1 MQFAWLAPSL
11 LFGIYLGA
19 TTGAWHMLVMSS
31 MTAAVWLG
39 IKRFTAARDVDL
51 SQPVTISGTD
61 AWIGDYQLPKL
72 EILWKREWH
81 DLVYRAY
88 LAKDTKP
95 EFTLD
100 LQLETLGIHALI
112 VGPTGSGKSELLKL
126 LLQKTICAQPS
137 CEVTLFDYKGGA
149 TFGRFDTLAQVK
161 RLVTDIDG
169 HPDDE
174 PWHLLRA
181 EVGRRELALAAK
193 GASRIEDLQHW
204 GMPMSRHYIFI
215 DELAAVISLNP
226 LAAAS
231 LTVVATRGRS
241 LGIHLIMATQ
251 SAQSVPRAMMTNL
264 RTRIALAEADPID
277 LAQLNLKR
285 PPATEPVPAG
295 WAWGWFQNPGSS
307 STQFIFPI
315 GAVF

>member
-31 MTAAVWLG
+31 MTAVAWIA
-39 IKRFTAARDVDL
+39 IKRFSAAREVDMT
-51 SQPVTISGTD
+51 QPVTISGAE

-88 LAKDTKP
+88 LAKDSKP

-100 LQLETLGIHALI
+100 LQLETLGAHALI

-126 LLQKTICAQPS
+126 LLQKTITNQPS
-137 CEVTLFDYKGGA
+137 CEITLFDYKGGA
-149 TFGRFDTLAQVK
+149 TFTRFNNLPQVK
-161 RLVTDIDG
+161 GLVTDIDG

-174 PWHLLRA
+174 PWHLMRA

-193 GASRIEDLQHW
+193 GASRIEDLQRW
-204 GMPMSRHYIFI
+204 GMPIPRHYIFI
-215 DELAAVISLNP
+215 DELAAVISQNP
-226 LAAAS
+226 LAAAA
-231 LTVVATRGRS
+231 LTAVATRGRS

-264 RTRIALAEADPID
+264 RTRIALAETDPID

-285 PPATEPVPAG
+285 PAANDPVPAG
-295 WAWGWFQNPGSS
+295 WTSGWIQNPGSTS
-307 STQFIFPI
+307 IQFIFPI

>member
-1 MQFAWLAPSL
+1 
-11 LFGIYLGA
+11 
-19 TTGAWHMLVMSS
+19 MLVMSS
-31 MTAAVWLG
+31 MTAAAWLA
-39 IKRFTAARDVDL
+39 IKRFSAAREVDL

-61 AWIGDYQLPKL
+61 AWIGEYQLPKL

-100 LQLETLGIHALI
+100 LQLETLGAHALI

-126 LLQKTICAQPS
+126 LLQKTISTQPS
-137 CEVTLFDYKGGA
+137 CELSLFDYKGGA
-149 TFGRFDTLAQVK
+149 TFGRFDTLPQVK

-169 HPDDE
+169 NPDDE
-174 PWHLLRA
+174 PWNLLRA

-193 GASRIEDLQHW
+193 GASRIEDLQRW
-204 GMPMSRHYIFI
+204 GMPMPRHYIFI

-285 PPATEPVPAG
+285 PAANDPVPAG
-295 WAWGWFQNPGSS
+295 WASGWLQLPSS
-307 STQFIFPI
+307 SSAQFIFPI

>member
-31 MTAAVWLG
+31 MTAVAWIA
-39 IKRFTAARDVDL
+39 IKRFSAAREVDTT
-51 SQPVTISGTD
+51 QPVTIVGTE

-88 LAKDTKP
+88 LAKDSKP

-100 LQLETLGIHALI
+100 LQLETQGAHALI

-126 LLQKTICAQPS
+126 LLHKTISTQPS
-137 CEVTLFDYKGGA
+137 CEITLFDYKGGA
-149 TFGRFDTLAQVK
+149 TFGRFNNLPQVK

-174 PWHLLRA
+174 PWQLLRA
-181 EVGRRELALAAK
+181 EVSRRELALAAK
-193 GASRIEDLQHW
+193 GASRIEELQNW
-204 GMPMSRHYIFI
+204 GMPMPRHYIFI
-215 DELAAVISLNP
+215 DELAAVISQNP
-226 LAAAS
+226 LAAAA

-285 PPATEPVPAG
+285 PAANDPAPAG
-295 WAWGWFQNPGSS
+295 WASGWLQLPGSS
-307 STQFIFPI
+307 SAQFIFPI

>member
-31 MTAAVWLG
+31 MTAVAWIA
-39 IKRFTAARDVDL
+39 IKRFTIAREVDL
-51 SQPVTISGTD
+51 SQPVTISGTE

-100 LQLETLGIHALI
+100 LQLETFGVHALI

-126 LLQKTICAQPS
+126 LLQKTISTQPS
-137 CEVTLFDYKGGA
+137 CEITLFDYKGGA
-149 TFGRFDTLAQVK
+149 TFGRFNNLPQVK

-174 PWHLLRA
+174 PWNLLRA

-193 GASRIEDLQHW
+193 GASRIEDLQRW
-204 GMPMSRHYIFI
+204 GMPMPRHYIFI
-215 DELAAVISLNP
+215 DELAAVISQNP
-226 LAAAS
+226 LAAAA

-285 PPATEPVPAG
+285 PPASDPVPAG
-295 WAWGWFQNPGSS
+295 WASGWLQMPGSS
-307 STQFIFPI
+307 SAQFIFPI

>member
-31 MTAAVWLG
+31 MTAAAWIA
-39 IKRFTAARDVDL
+39 IKRFTIAREVDL
-51 SQPVTISGTD
+51 SQPVTISGTE

-100 LQLETLGIHALI
+100 LQLETFGVHALI

-126 LLQKTICAQPS
+126 LLQKTISAQPS
-137 CEVTLFDYKGGA
+137 CELALFDYKGGA
-149 TFGRFDTLAQVK
+149 TFGRFNNLPQVK

-174 PWHLLRA
+174 PWNLLRA

-193 GASRIEDLQHW
+193 GASRIEDLQRW
-204 GMPMSRHYIFI
+204 GMPMPRHYIFI
-215 DELAAVISLNP
+215 DELAAVISQNP
-226 LAAAS
+226 LAAAA

-285 PPATEPVPAG
+285 PPASDPVPAG
-295 WAWGWFQNPGSS
+295 WASGWLQMPGSS
-307 STQFIFPI
+307 SAQFIFPI

>member
-31 MTAAVWLG
+31 MTAAAWLA
-39 IKRFTAARDVDL
+39 IKRFSAAREVDL
-51 SQPVTISGTD
+51 SQPVTIVGTE

-88 LAKDTKP
+88 LAKDSKP

-100 LQLETLGIHALI
+100 LQLETLGVHALI
-112 VGPTGSGKSELLKL
+112 VGPTGSGKSELLKQL
-126 LLQKTICAQPS
+126 LAKAISSQPNCQLS
-137 CEVTLFDYKGGA
+137 LFDYKGGA
-149 TFGRFDTLAQVK
+149 TFSQFSNLPQLNQ
-161 RLVTDIDG
+161 LVTDVDG

-174 PWHLLRA
+174 PWLQLRA

-193 GASRIEDLQHW
+193 GASRIEDLQRW
-204 GMPMSRHYIFI
+204 GIPMPRHYIFI
-215 DELAAVISLNP
+215 DELAAVIAQNA
-226 LAAAS
+226 LASSA
-231 LTVVATRGRS
+231 LTMVATRGRS
-241 LGIHLIMATQ
+241 LGMHLVLATQ

-285 PPATEPVPAG
+285 PLATEPVPSG

-307 STQFIFPI
+307 STHFIFPI

>member
-1 MQFAWLAPSL
+1 
-11 LFGIYLGA
+11 
-19 TTGAWHMLVMSS
+19 MLVMSS
-31 MTAAVWLG
+31 MTAAAWLA
-39 IKRFTAARDVDL
+39 IKRFGAAREVDTT
-51 SQPVTISGTD
+51 QPVTIVGTD
-61 AWIGDYQLPKL
+61 AWIGDYQLPKF

-88 LAKDTKP
+88 LAKDSKP

-100 LQLETLGIHALI
+100 LQLEVLGVHALT

-126 LLQKTICAQPS
+126 LLQKTISAQTS
-137 CEVTLFDYKGGA
+137 CEITLIDYKGGA
-149 TFGRFDTLAQVK
+149 TFGRFDTHPQVK

-181 EVGRRELALAAK
+181 EVSRRELALAAK
-193 GASRIEDLQHW
+193 GASRLEDLQRW
-204 GMPMSRHYIFI
+204 GTAMPRHYIFI
-215 DELAAVISLNP
+215 DELAAVISQNP
-226 LAAAS
+226 LAGAT
-231 LTVVATRGRS
+231 LTMVANRGRS
-241 LGIHLIMATQ
+241 LGIHLILATQ
-251 SAQSVPRAMMTNL
+251 SVQSVPRAMLTNL

-285 PPATEPVPAG
+285 PPASEPVPEG
-295 WAWGWFQNPGSS
+295 WASGWIQHPGSS

>member
-31 MTAAVWLG
+31 MTAVAWIA
-39 IKRFTAARDVDL
+39 IKRFSAAREVDT

-61 AWIGDYQLPKL
+61 AWIGEYQLPKL

-100 LQLETLGIHALI
+100 LQLETIGAHALI

-126 LLQKTICAQPS
+126 LLQKTISAQPS
-137 CEVTLFDYKGGA
+137 CELSLFDYKGGA
-149 TFGRFDTLAQVK
+149 TFGCFDNLPQLK

-174 PWHLLRA
+174 PWQLLRA

-193 GASRIEDLQHW
+193 GASRIEDLQRW
-204 GMPMSRHYIFI
+204 GTAMPRHYIFI
-215 DELAAVISLNP
+215 DELAAVISQNP
-226 LAAAS
+226 LAAAA

-251 SAQSVPRAMMTNL
+251 SAQSVPRAMMTNV

-277 LAQLNLKR
+277 LAQLNLKK
-285 PPATEPVPAG
+285 PPVSEIVPKG
-295 WAWGWFQNPGSS
+295 WASGWFQLPGYS

>member
-31 MTAAVWLG
+31 MTAAAWLA
-39 IKRFTAARDVDL
+39 IKRFTLARDVDL

-61 AWIGDYQLPKL
+61 AWIGAYQLPKL

-100 LQLETLGIHALI
+100 LQLETLGVHALI

-126 LLQKTICAQPS
+126 LLQKTVSAQPS

-149 TFGRFDTLAQVK
+149 TFGRFDTLPQVK

-193 GASRIEDLQHW
+193 GASRIEDLQRW
-204 GMPMSRHYIFI
+204 GMPMPRHYIFI

-285 PPATEPVPAG
+285 PATNDPVPSG
-295 WAWGWFQNPGSS
+295 WASGWSQLPGSS
-307 STQFIFPI
+307 SAQFIFPI

>member
-31 MTAAVWLG
+31 MTAAAWLA
-39 IKRFTAARDVDL
+39 IKRFSAAREVDL
-51 SQPVTISGTD
+51 TQPVTIVGTD

-81 DLVYRAY
+81 DVVYRAY
-88 LAKDTKP
+88 LARDSKP

-100 LQLETLGIHALI
+100 LQLESQGVHALI

-126 LLQKTICAQPS
+126 LLEKTSSTQPS
-137 CEVTLFDYKGGA
+137 CELSLFDYKGGA
-149 TFGRFDTLAQVK
+149 TFGRFDSHPQVK
-161 RLVTDIDG
+161 QLVTDVDG

-193 GASRIEDLQHW
+193 GASRIEDLQRW
-204 GMPMSRHYIFI
+204 GMPMPRHYIFI
-215 DELAAVISLNP
+215 DELAAVISQNP
-226 LAAAS
+226 LASAA

-241 LGIHLIMATQ
+241 LGMHLIMATQ

-277 LAQLNLKR
+277 LAQLNLKK
-285 PPATEPVPAG
+285 PTASDPVPSG
-295 WAWGWFQNPGSS
+295 WAWGWVQPPGSAS
-307 STQFIFPI
+307 AHFIFPI
-315 GAVF
+315 GTVF

>member
-11 LFGIYLGA
+11 IFGIYLGA

-31 MTAAVWLG
+31 MTAVAWIA
-39 IKRFTAARDVDL
+39 IKRFSAAREVDL
-51 SQPVTISGTD
+51 TQPVTIFGTE

-100 LQLETLGIHALI
+100 LQLETFGVHALI

-126 LLQKTICAQPS
+126 LLQKTISAQPS
-137 CEVTLFDYKGGA
+137 CELTLFDYKGGA
-149 TFGRFDTLAQVK
+149 TFGRFNNLPQVK

-174 PWHLLRA
+174 PWNLLRA

-193 GASRIEDLQHW
+193 GASRIEDLQNW
-204 GMPMSRHYIFI
+204 GMPMPRHYIFI
-215 DELAAVISLNP
+215 DELAAVISQNP
-226 LAAAS
+226 LAAAA

-241 LGIHLIMATQ
+241 LGVHLIMATQ

-285 PPATEPVPAG
+285 PAANDPVPAG
-295 WAWGWFQNPGSS
+295 WASGWLQLPGSS
-307 STQFIFPI
+307 SAQFIFPI